1 MKKKVLIITYYW
13 PPSGGG
19 GVQRWLKFA
28 KYLRNYNWEP
38 IIYTVENGE
47 YPELDYTLKKDVP
60 ENLTVIKTKIWEPY
74 LLYKKFIGQK
84 PTDKIN
90 TGFLTEKKKPGLAE
104 RISVWLRGNLFIP
117 DARMYWIK
125 PSVKYLLWYIT
136 QHNIDAVVTTG
147 PPHSL
152 HLIGLKLKKKLNI
165 RWLADFRDPWTN
177 IDYYS
182 DLKLTSLANKKHHQ
196 MEASVINHADV
207 VTVVGKTMKEEF
219 ESAYK
224 RKVHVIT
231 NGYDEQDIP
240 SKNVKLDR
248 KFSIAHIGSMTKT
261 RNPECL
267 WQALH
272 ELVKEEKDFE
282 KHLQIELIGKADISV
297 TDNLVKYDLLEFF
310 IKRDYLPH
318 TEVTTAQQQAQ
329 VLLLV
334 VNRTKNQ
341 KGILTGKLFE
351 YILSGRPILCI
362 GPKDGDAAEI
372 IRDTNSGMVAFYD
385 DKEEIKQI
393 VKGYYDK
400 FLNGALVADNSNTEK
415 YSRKNLTQS
424 LSYLLNTLTT

>member
-28 KYLRNYNWEP
+28 KYLRDYNWEP
-38 IIYTVENGE
+38 VIYTVKNGE
-47 YPELDYTLKKDVP
+47 YPELDYTLEKDIP

-84 PTDKIN
+84 ATDKIN

-125 PSVKYLLWYIT
+125 PSVKYLLGYIP
-136 QHNIDAVVTTG
+136 QNYIDVVITTG

-152 HLIGLKLKKKLNI
+152 HLIGLKLKQKLNI
-165 RWLADFRDPWTN
+165 KWLADFRDPWTN
-177 IDYYS
+177 IDYYQ
-182 DLKLTSLANKKHHQ
+182 DLKLTPFADKKNHQ
-196 MEASVINHADV
+196 MEASVINSADV
-207 VTVVGKTMKEEF
+207 ITVVGKTMKDEF
-219 ESAYK
+219 EVAYK
-224 RKVHVIT
+224 RKVEVIT
-231 NGYDEQDIP
+231 NGFDENDIP
-240 SKNVKLDR
+240 AGNAVLDK

-261 RNPECL
+261 RNAESL
-267 WQALH
+267 WIALK
-272 ELVKEEKDFE
+272 ELIEEEKGLAN
-282 KHLQIELIGKADISV
+282 HLQIELIGKADISV
-297 TDNLVKYDLLEFF
+297 TESLSKHDLLKYFL
-310 IKRDYLPH
+310 KKDYLPH

-351 YILSGRPILCI
+351 YMLAKRPILCV
-362 GPKDGDAAEI
+362 GPIDGDAAEI
-372 IRDTNSGMVAFYD
+372 IKDTNAGSVVHYD
-385 DKEEIKQI
+385 NKDEIKRI
-393 VKGYYDK
+393 VKDYYLK
-400 FLNGALVADNSNTEK
+400 FLKNELKAESFNTEK
-415 YSRKNLTQS
+415 YSRKNLTGS
-424 LSYLLNTLTT
+424 LSQLLNNLTA